1 MTVEIGCAGVWF
13 AFGMTRVDGQPARVS
28 YRIAQQL
35 DGTWTCQARILSHDA
50 EGDPVTGF
58 PTLRAAIRAADG
70 FRREGYSFA
79 A

>member
-1 MTVEIGCAGVWF
+1 MSIEFGCAGVWF
-13 AFGMTRVDGQPARVS
+13 AYGVTRIDGIAERVQ

-35 DGTWTCQARILSHDA
+35 DGLWSCQARFVEADA

-79 A
+79 